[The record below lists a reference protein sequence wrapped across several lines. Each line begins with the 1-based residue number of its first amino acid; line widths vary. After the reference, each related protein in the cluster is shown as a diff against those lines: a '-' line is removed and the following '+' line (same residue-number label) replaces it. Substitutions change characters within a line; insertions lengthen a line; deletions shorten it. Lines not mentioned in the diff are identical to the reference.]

1 VDNPAGTGAKCAT
14 LGSVDVVEVL
24 AQHGGGATWSQLR
37 AHVSERAL
45 ARAVA
50 DERVR
55 KLARGRY
62 VLPTADR
69 DRRAAAQG
77 SAVVSHLSAAVAHGW
92 AVKWPPAEPWLTVRR
107 NRNLPAARRRGLH
120 VTYRDLSPRERS
132 RGVTGFVRTVVDCAL
147 KLPFDEALCVAD
159 SALRAGDVS
168 REQLTAVAQSL
179 RGPGAPHAR
188 RVLAAAD
195 GRAANPF
202 ESCLRAI
209 ALDVP
214 GLTVAPQHLVADSGC
229 YATVD
234 LADRVRRLALEA
246 EGFEN
251 HGTRAALERDCR
263 RYTELATCGWRLLR
277 YTWHDVMHRPTWVRW
292 TMSALVAELDALP
305 RPRPPREHQRA
316 EAA

>member
-1 VDNPAGTGAKCAT
+1 VDKPAGRTARCAT
-14 LGSVDVVEVL
+14 LECVDAVEVL
-24 AQHGGGATWSQLR
+24 AQRGGGATWSQLR
-37 AHVSERAL
+37 AHLSERAL
-45 ARAVA
+45 TRAVA
-50 DERVR
+50 DGHVR

-69 DRRAAAQG
+69 DRRAATLN
-77 SAVVSHLSAAVAHGW
+77 SAAVSHLSAALVHGW
-92 AVKWPPAEPWLTVRR
+92 AVKWPPAAPWLTVRR

-120 VTYRDLSPRERS
+120 VTYRDLSARERG
-132 RGVTGFVRTVVDCAL
+132 RGVTVFMRTVVDCAL

-159 SALRAGDVS
+159 SALRAGDVTS
-168 REQLTAVAQSL
+168 AQLDAAARSL
-179 RGPGAPHAR
+179 RGPGSPQAR

-195 GRAANPF
+195 GRSANPF

-209 ALDVP
+209 GLEVP
-214 GLTVAPQHLVADSGC
+214 GLALVPQHQVADAGC

-246 EGFEN
+246 EGFEH

-277 YTWHDVMHRPTWVRW
+277 YTWHDVMHRSGWVRW
-292 TMSALVAELDALP
+292 TLDAVVAELDGLP
-305 RPRPPREHQRA
+305 RPRPPREDGRA

>member
-1 VDNPAGTGAKCAT
+1 
-14 LGSVDVVEVL
+14 VDVVQAL

-37 AHVSERAL
+37 AHVSDRAL
-45 ARAVA
+45 ARALR
-50 DERVR
+50 DGRVR
-55 KLARGRY
+55 RLARGRY
-62 VLPTADR
+62 VVLTADR
-69 DRRAAAQG
+69 DRRAATVS

-107 NRNLPAARRRGLH
+107 NRNLPPPRRRGLN
-120 VTYRDLSPRERS
+120 VTYRDLSARERR

-159 SALRAGDVS
+159 SALRSGDVT
-168 REQLTAVAQSL
+168 REQLTEVGRTL
-179 RGPGAPHAR
+179 RGPGSHRAR
-188 RVLAAAD
+188 RVLAGAD

-209 ALDVP
+209 ALDVS
-214 GLTVAPQHLVADSGC
+214 GLSVVPQHLVADSGC

-234 LADRVRRLALEA
+234 LGDAARRLALEA

-251 HGTRAALERDCR
+251 HGTRATLERDCR

-277 YTWHDVMHRPTWVRW
+277 YTWHDVMHRSTWVRW
-292 TMSALVAELDALP
+292 TMSAVVAELDGLP
-305 RPRPPREHQRA
+305 RPRPPREVQRA
-316 EAA
+316 DAA

>member
-132 RGVTGFVRTVVDCAL
+132 RGVTGFVRT
-147 KLPFDEALCVAD
+147 
-159 SALRAGDVS
+159 
-168 REQLTAVAQSL
+168 
-179 RGPGAPHAR
+179 
-188 RVLAAAD
+188 
-195 GRAANPF
+195 
-202 ESCLRAI
+202 
-209 ALDVP
+209 
-214 GLTVAPQHLVADSGC
+214 
-229 YATVD
+229 
-234 LADRVRRLALEA
+234 
-246 EGFEN
+246 
-251 HGTRAALERDCR
+251 
-263 RYTELATCGWRLLR
+263 
-277 YTWHDVMHRPTWVRW
+277 
-292 TMSALVAELDALP
+292 
-305 RPRPPREHQRA
+305 
-316 EAA
+316 